1 MTPFPFFL
9 FRFPLFS
16 PANMMDEAYDPKHK
30 ASSVTSTTSTSTNG
44 TAPSLF
50 SGTSSVGG
58 GDIDDFS
65 AIEGN

>member
-1 MTPFPFFL
+1 
-9 FRFPLFS
+9 
-16 PANMMDEAYDPKHK
+16 MMDEAYDPKHK

-50 SGTSSVGG
+50 SGASSVGG